1 MHSLGV
7 FFCFFFFYLL
17 SWTSHLKNEIKNSSH
32 LAFVIQTLY
41 SDIHR
46 IDHYPVGK
54 YWKTNNNCNHNL
66 HVVITHASHVCSQ
79 HSFQPPQRIN
89 GMHRMQLHRMQCD
102 HAHFKLL
109 PLVVTHVLTIRWV
122 KPAQC
127 WSKIWS
133 LSRALFN
140 LWLLLVFYR
149 PLDRDLSNG

>member
-1 MHSLGV
+1 MHFESGQPFLLCTVLV
-7 FFCFFFFYLL
+7 FFFVFFFYLL

-54 YWKTNNNCNHNL
+54 YWKTDNNCNHNL

-89 GMHRMQLHRMQCD
+89 GMHRMQLYRMQFD
-102 HAHFKLL
+102 HSHFKLL
-109 PLVVTHVLTIRWV
+109 PLVVTHVLTICWV
-122 KPAQC
+122 KPAHSVGAKFDC
-127 WSKIWS
+127 CRAHS
-133 LSRALFN
+133 LTFG
-140 LWLLLVFYR
+140 YY
-149 PLDRDLSNG
+149 